1 MQIVNSHYVPLSAPF
16 PFIYCRGDVAM
27 QIGTLIV
34 IEDLCFHPIS
44 QGNNSRKE
52 YFQYVQSPYGMR
64 SHSHPVVSYCNKTKA
79 EFKRFR
85 DVPNAMSEVIV
96 WDNVELKDLIV
107 LGYSED
113 TKIEMSVL
121 GELVMS
127 ERYGDAYNGNKKIF
141 NLTHVVSRLVKLGM
155 PITIYD
161 ERVKERSLK
170 ITFIK
175 QTPDN
180 IFLFGVIDGYHPC
193 LNILVRR
200 SDDLKAMADI
210 IIDQIDD
217 YRSAIAPIQLQFTFD
232 SQEEQWKPLAERLN
246 KHYSGK

>member
-1 MQIVNSHYVPLSAPF
+1 
-16 PFIYCRGDVAM
+16 
-27 QIGTLIV
+27 
-34 IEDLCFHPIS
+34 
-44 QGNNSRKE
+44 
-52 YFQYVQSPYGMR
+52 
-64 SHSHPVVSYCNKTKA
+64 
-79 EFKRFR
+79 
-85 DVPNAMSEVIV
+85 
-96 WDNVELKDLIV
+96 
-107 LGYSED
+107 
-113 TKIEMSVL
+113 
-121 GELVMS
+121 
-127 ERYGDAYNGNKKIF
+127 
-141 NLTHVVSRLVKLGM
+141 M

-200 SDDLKAMADI
+200 SDDLKAMAEI